1 MCAVLVCKSVAVQI
15 LGIMKEKEAKQL
27 EWGEDLPVHDL
38 VKRKH
43 DAQQVGNKSVECES
57 QT

>member
-1 MCAVLVCKSVAVQI
+1 
-15 LGIMKEKEAKQL
+15 MKEKEAKQL